1 MYKLLLATKYLKT
14 RVIAFVSII
23 SVTLGVATMI
33 VVNSVMAGFSTEMQ
47 DRLRGL
53 LSDVA
58 VITHNTDGFEDPAEL
73 VKIIEECQFV
83 AATTPTVEMWGMMSF
98 RVMGQEEQRPVRIVG
113 ILPEG
118 KNEVSPLAKYLLS
131 RQDKDL
137 SNRDQVPEVDV
148 NAPVTWDLSATA
160 LGVRKEHLTYQLLR
174 NSETLPDGTEPGA
187 VEEPAT
193 QVASEK
199 SPIQTADSGEGP
211 LVDNPDEFR
220 IEDPNEFQSEATPI
234 DPTAPQPACVFVGS
248 GLVSSPIRNR
258 ETGEVEVQAIVIPGM
273 DVTLSTLK
281 AGTPQPVSFKAT
293 VVDLFKC
300 GMSEYDSNLVF
311 VNLEQMQKARG
322 MLTPPDPKRPNDNL
336 DWRNGSVT
344 AIQIKLTD
352 YSKAPQVVQFLR
364 EKLSGMGVT
373 VETWEQQQG
382 PLLQAVAVE
391 AAILNVLL
399 FLIIAVAGFG
409 ILAIFYMIVVEKT
422 RDIGI
427 LKALGASSRGIM
439 SIFLLYGLTLGIV
452 GSGVG
457 VVLGL
462 TVVRYI
468 DKIEEGISWAL
479 GHKVFDETIYYFHQV
494 PTKVNPGTVIW
505 VAFGA
510 ILIAVLASILP
521 ARRAAQL
528 HPVQALRYE

>member
-14 RVIAFVSII
+14 RMIAFVSII

-58 VITHNTDGFEDPAEL
+58 IITHNSDGFKDPESL
-73 VKIIEECQFV
+73 MQIIDEAV
-83 AATTPTVEMWGMMSF
+83 GPYIVATTPTVEMWGMMSF
-98 RVMGQEEQRPVRIVG
+98 HVMGQEEQRPVRIVG

-118 KNEVSPLAKYLLS
+118 KNQVSPLSHYLLS

-137 SNRDQVPEVDV
+137 SNRPQKPEVDV
-148 NAPVTWDLSATA
+148 RSPVSWDLTASAI
-160 LGVRKEHLTYQLLR
+160 GIREDMVQHMRLLR
-174 NSETLPDGTEPGA
+174 PETLPDGMEPEG
-187 VEEPAT
+187 VRPAPA
-193 QVASEK
+193 QY
-199 SPIQTADSGEGP
+199 ADSGEGA
-211 LVDNPDEFR
+211 VYDNPWQGSSAPE
-220 IEDPNEFQSEATPI
+220 EATDPNN
-234 DPTAPQPACVFVGS
+234 PQYARVFVGA
-248 GLVSSPIRNR
+248 GLVSYPEKNR
-258 ETGEVEVQAIVIPGM
+258 LTGETDVRMLVHPGE
-273 DVTLSTLK
+273 DITLSTLK

-300 GMSEYDSNLVF
+300 GMSEYDSNIVF
-311 VNLEQMQKARG
+311 MNLEQMQKARG
-322 MLTPPDPKRPNDNL
+322 MLTPPDPTHPNKDL
-336 DWRNGSVT
+336 DWKTGSVT
-344 AIQIKLTD
+344 AIQIKLKD
-352 YSKAPQVVQFLR
+352 YANAKLVVERLR
-364 EKLSGMGVT
+364 EELAGMGVS

-382 PLLQAVAVE
+382 PLLQAVEVE

-439 SIFLLYGLTLGIV
+439 SIFLLYGLTLGLV
-452 GSGVG
+452 GSGAG
-457 VVLGL
+457 VALGL
-462 TVVRYI
+462 TVVHFI
-468 DKIEEGISWAL
+468 DKIESAISWML
-479 GHKVFDETIYYFHQV
+479 GRKVFDETIYYFHEV
-494 PTKVNPGTVIW
+494 PTKVNPGTVVW

-510 ILIAVLASILP
+510 VVIAVLASILP
-521 ARRAAQL
+521 ARRAASL

>member
-14 RVIAFVSII
+14 RMIAFVSII

-33 VVNSVMAGFSTEMQ
+33 VVNSVMAGFSGEMQ

-58 VITHNTDGFEDPAEL
+58 ITTHNSDGFQDPAEL
-73 VKIIEECQFV
+73 LKIITESVGSEV
-83 AATTPTVEMWGMMSF
+83 VATTPTVEMWGMMSF
-98 RVMGQEEQRPVRIVG
+98 HIMGQEEQRPVRIVG

-118 KNEVSPLAKYLLS
+118 KNQVSPLAHYLLS
-131 RQDKDL
+131 RQSTDL
-137 SNRDQVPEVDV
+137 SNKPQQPETPISD
-148 NAPVTWDLSATA
+148 PVTWDLTASAFRMRA
-160 LGVRKEHLTYQLLR
+160 DEITYNQLYR
-174 NSETLPDGTEPGA
+174 PETLPGGVEPSDL
-187 VEEPAT
+187 
-193 QVASEK
+193 ASD
-199 SPIQTADSGEGP
+199 PLQTADSGEGS
-211 LVDNPDEFR
+211 VY
-220 IEDPNEFQSEATPI
+220 EDPWTGTAADVPA
-234 DPTAPQPACVFVGS
+234 DPNAPQPARVFLGS
-248 GLVSSPIRNR
+248 GLVSYPETNR
-258 ETGEVEVQAIVIPGM
+258 LTGETDVRLLVRPGQ
-273 DVTLSTLK
+273 DITLSTLK

-300 GMSEYDSNLVF
+300 GMSEYDSNIVF
-311 VNLEQMQKARG
+311 MNLEQMQKARG
-322 MLTPPDPKRPNDNL
+322 MLIPPDPTHPNDNL
-336 DWRNGSVT
+336 DWKTGSVT
-344 AIQIKLTD
+344 AIQIKLKD
-352 YSKAPQVVQFLR
+352 YSRAPLVVQRLR
-364 EKLSGMGVT
+364 EELAGMGVS

-399 FLIIAVAGFG
+399 FMIIAVAGFG

-439 SIFLLYGLTLGIV
+439 SIFLLYGLTLGLV
-452 GSGVG
+452 GSGAG

-462 TVVRYI
+462 TVVHYI
-468 DKIEEGISWAL
+468 DKIEEGISWVL
-479 GHKVFDETIYYFHQV
+479 GHKVFDETIYYFHKV
-494 PTKVNPGTVIW
+494 PTEVNPVTVLW

-510 ILIAVLASILP
+510 VLIAVLASILP
-521 ARRAAQL
+521 ARRAAAL

>member
-14 RVIAFVSII
+14 RMIAFVSII

-33 VVNSVMAGFSTEMQ
+33 VVNSVMAGFSGEMQ

-53 LSDVA
+53 LSDIA
-58 VITHNTDGFEDPAEL
+58 ITTHNSDGFQDPEIL
-73 VKIIEECQFV
+73 MKIINESVGAEIV
-83 AATTPTVEMWGMMSF
+83 ATTPTVEMWGMMSF
-98 RVMGQEEQRPVRIVG
+98 HIMGQEEQRPVRIIG

-118 KNEVSPLAKYLLS
+118 KNQVSPLSQYLLS
-131 RQDKDL
+131 RQLTDL
-137 SNRDQVPEVDV
+137 SNKPQIPEIDV
-148 NAPVTWDLSATA
+148 REPVTWDLTPSAIFNRNEM
-160 LGVRKEHLTYQLLR
+160 VQFNQLR
-174 NSETLPDGTEPGA
+174 RPETLPDGVEPGDLR
-187 VEEPAT
+187 
-193 QVASEK
+193 QK
-199 SPIQTADSGEGP
+199 LLQTADSGEGSMD
-211 LVDNPDEFR
+211 DNLWGNDPGFSVTPV
-220 IEDPNEFQSEATPI
+220 DPNALQ
-234 DPTAPQPACVFVGS
+234 PTRVFIGS
-248 GLVSSPIRNR
+248 GLVSYPEKNR
-258 ETGEVEVQAIVIPGM
+258 LTGETDVRLLVRPGQ
-273 DVTLSTLK
+273 DITLSTLK

-300 GMSEYDSNLVF
+300 GMSEYDSNIVF
-311 VNLEQMQKARG
+311 MNLEQMQKARG
-322 MLTPPDPKRPNDNL
+322 MLIPPDPTHPNDNL
-336 DWRNGSVT
+336 DWKTGSVT
-344 AIQIKLTD
+344 AIQIKLKD
-352 YSKAPQVVQFLR
+352 YSKAPLVVQRLR
-364 EKLSGMGVT
+364 EELAGMGVS

-439 SIFLLYGLTLGIV
+439 SIFLLYGLTLGLV
-452 GSGVG
+452 GSGAG

-462 TVVRYI
+462 TVVHYI
-468 DKIEEGISWAL
+468 DQIEEGISWLL
-479 GHKVFDETIYYFHQV
+479 GHKVFDETIYYFHKV
-494 PTKVNPGTVIW
+494 PTEVNPVTVVW

-510 ILIAVLASILP
+510 VLIAVLASILP
-521 ARRAAQL
+521 ARRAAAL

>member
-1 MYKLLLATKYLKT
+1 MEEGAGRRMYKLLLATKYLKT
-14 RVIAFVSII
+14 RMIAFVSII

-58 VITHNTDGFEDPAEL
+58 IITHNSDGFKDPESL
-73 VKIIEECQFV
+73 MRIIEDSVGSEV
-83 AATTPTVEMWGMMSF
+83 VATTPTVEMWGMVSF
-98 RVMGQEEQRPVRIVG
+98 LVMGQEEQRPVRIVG

-118 KNEVSPLAKYLLS
+118 KNRVSKLSQYLLS

-137 SNRDQVPEVDV
+137 SNKPQKPEMDV
-148 NAPVTWDLSATA
+148 HAPVSWELSPSAMSGR
-160 LGVRKEHLTYQLLR
+160 LDMVDYMRLR
-174 NSETLPDGTEPGA
+174 RPETLPDGVEPSSL
-187 VEEPAT
+187 PA
-193 QVASEK
+193 E
-199 SPIQTADSGEGP
+199 PIQTADSGEGS
-211 LVDNPDEFR
+211 
-220 IEDPNEFQSEATPI
+220 IYEDPWGASGVSEAPT
-234 DPTAPQPACVFVGS
+234 DPNALQPARVFMGV
-248 GLVSSPIRNR
+248 GLVSYQEKNR
-258 ETGEVEVQAIVIPGM
+258 KTGETDVRMLVHPGQ
-273 DVTLSTLK
+273 DITLSTLK

-322 MLTPPDPKRPNDNL
+322 MLIPPDPKHPNDNL
-336 DWRNGSVT
+336 DWRTGSVT
-344 AIQIKLTD
+344 AIQIKLKD
-352 YSKAPQVVQFLR
+352 YSKAKLVVQRLR
-364 EKLSGMGVT
+364 EELSGMGVS

-439 SIFLLYGLTLGIV
+439 SIFLLYGLTLGLV
-452 GSGVG
+452 GSGAG
-457 VVLGL
+457 VALGL
-462 TVVRYI
+462 TVVHYI
-468 DKIEEGISWAL
+468 DKIEKMISWVL
-479 GHKVFDETIYYFHQV
+479 GHKVFDETIYYFHEV

-505 VAFGA
+505 VALGA
-510 ILIAVLASILP
+510 VVIAVLASILP

>member
-33 VVNSVMAGFSTEMQ
+33 VVNSVMAGFQTEMQ

-58 VITHNTDGFEDPAEL
+58 VMTHDTDGFEDPEEL
-73 VKIIEECQFV
+73 MKIIHECQYV
-83 AATTPTVEMWGMMSF
+83 EATTPTVEMWGMMSF

-118 KNEVSPLAKYLLS
+118 KNQVSPLAKYLLS

-137 SNRDQVPEVDV
+137 SNHDQIPQVDV
-148 NAPVTWDLSATA
+148 NAPVTWDLNAVA
-160 LGVRKEHLTYQLLR
+160 VGHRKQVTDYQRLR
-174 NSETLPDGTEPGA
+174 DPETLAPGA
-187 VEEPAT
+187 EPSQLDEPDI
-193 QVASEK
+193 QVAEGT
-199 SPIQTADSGEGP
+199 PLTQTADSGEGP
-211 LVDNPDEFR
+211 LYENPDAFR
-220 IEDPNEFQSEATPI
+220 MPEESHSDATPI
-234 DPTAPQPACVFVGS
+234 DPTAPQPARVFVGA
-248 GLVSSPIRNR
+248 GLISSPYRNP
-258 ETGEVEVQAIVIPGM
+258 ETNEIEVRPFIEPGE
-273 DVTLSTLK
+273 DVTLTTLK
-281 AGTPQPVSFKAT
+281 SGVPQPVSFKAT
-293 VVDLFKC
+293 LVDIFKC

-322 MLTPPDPKRPNDNL
+322 MLIPPDPKQPNSNL
-336 DWRNGSVT
+336 DWKAGSVT

-352 YSKAPQVVQFLR
+352 YSKAPLVVQFLR
-364 EKLSGMGVT
+364 EKLAGMRVS

-382 PLLQAVAVE
+382 PLLQAVEVE
-391 AAILNVLL
+391 RAILNVLL

-427 LKALGASSRGIM
+427 LKALGASSRGVM
-439 SIFLLYGLTLGIV
+439 SIFLLYGLTLGLV
-452 GSGVG
+452 GSLAGVM
-457 VVLGL
+457 LGL
-462 TVVRYI
+462 TFVRYI
-468 DKIEEGISWAL
+468 DSIEEGISWVL
-479 GHKVFDETIYYFHQV
+479 GRKVFDETIYYFHQV

-505 VAFGA
+505 VALGA
-510 ILIAVLASILP
+510 IVIAVLASILP

>member
-33 VVNSVMAGFSTEMQ
+33 VVNSVMAGFQTEMQ

-58 VITHNTDGFEDPAEL
+58 VMTHDTDGFEDPDKL
-73 VKIIEECQFV
+73 MKIIHECQYV
-83 AATTPTVEMWGMMSF
+83 EATTPTHEMWGMMSF
-98 RVMGQEEQRPVRIVG
+98 RVMGQEEQRPVRIIG

-118 KNEVSPLAKYLLS
+118 KNQVSPLAKYLLS

-137 SNRDQVPEVDV
+137 SNRDQVPEVDL

-160 LGVRKEHLTYQLLR
+160 LGVRKDKIAYDLLR
-174 NSETLPDGTEPGA
+174 NSETVPDGSGSA
-187 VEEPAT
+187 S
-193 QVASEK
+193 QVASEA
-199 SPIQTADSGEGP
+199 PLTRTADSGEGP
-211 LVDNPDEFR
+211 LFDNPDEFR
-220 IEDPNEFQSEATPI
+220 IEDPNEFQADATPI
-234 DPTAPQPACVFVGS
+234 DPTIPQPARVFVGS
-248 GLVSSPIRNR
+248 GLVSSPVPNR
-258 ETGEVEVQAIVIPGM
+258 ETGEIEVRAFINPGE
-273 DVTLSTLK
+273 DITLTTLK
-281 AGTPQPVSFKAT
+281 SGTPQPVSFKAT

-322 MLTPPDPKRPNDNL
+322 TLTPPDPKHPNDNL
-336 DWRNGSVT
+336 DWKTGSVT

-352 YSKAPQVVQFLR
+352 YSKAKLVVEYLR
-364 EKLSGMGVT
+364 ERLAGMHVS

-382 PLLQAVAVE
+382 PLLQAVEVE
-391 AAILNVLL
+391 RAILNVLL

-427 LKALGASSRGIM
+427 LKALGASSRGVM
-439 SIFLLYGLTLGIV
+439 SIFLLYGLTLGLV
-452 GSGVG
+452 GSLAGVM
-457 VVLGL
+457 LGL
-462 TVVRYI
+462 TFVRYI
-468 DKIEEGISWAL
+468 DSIEECISMVL
-479 GHKVFDETIYYFHQV
+479 GRKVFDETIYYFHQV

-505 VAFGA
+505 VALGA
-510 ILIAVLASILP
+510 IAIAVLASILP

>member
-14 RVIAFVSII
+14 RMIAFVSII

-33 VVNSVMAGFSTEMQ
+33 VVNSVMAGFSGEMQ

-53 LSDVA
+53 LSDIA
-58 VITHNTDGFEDPAEL
+58 IITHNSDGFHDSA
-73 VKIIEECQFV
+73 KIMAIIDESVGQYV
-83 AATTPTVEMWGMMSF
+83 VATTPTVEMWGMMSF
-98 RVMGQEEQRPVRIVG
+98 HVMGQEEQRPVRIVG

-118 KNEVSPLAKYLLS
+118 KNQVSPLSQYLLS
-131 RQDKDL
+131 RQATDL
-137 SNRDQVPEVDV
+137 SFKPQTPEVDV
-148 NAPVTWDLSATA
+148 HSPVSWDLTESAIGLRRET
-160 LGVRKEHLTYQLLR
+160 VEYMQLR
-174 NSETLPDGTEPGA
+174 RPESLPD
-187 VEEPAT
+187 
-193 QVASEK
+193 
-199 SPIQTADSGEGP
+199 PIQTADSGEGATYE
-211 LVDNPDEFR
+211 VDPWGAGETSTAPF
-220 IEDPNEFQSEATPI
+220 DPN
-234 DPTAPQPACVFVGS
+234 APQPALAFVGS
-248 GLVSSPIRNR
+248 GLVTYPEKNR
-258 ETGEVEVQAIVIPGM
+258 ETGETDVRVLVHPGQ
-273 DVTLSTLK
+273 DITLSTLK

-322 MLTPPDPKRPNDNL
+322 MLIPPDPEHPNDNL
-336 DWRNGSVT
+336 DWKKGSVT
-344 AIQIKLTD
+344 AIQIKLKD
-352 YSKAPQVVQFLR
+352 YAMAPLVVQRLR
-364 EKLSGMGVT
+364 ERLAGMGVR
-373 VETWEQQQG
+373 VETWEDQQG

-452 GSGVG
+452 GSSAGVA
-457 VVLGL
+457 LGL
-462 TVVRYI
+462 TFVHFI
-468 DKIEEGISWAL
+468 DKIEDGISAIM
-479 GHKVFDETIYYFHQV
+479 GHKVFDETIYYFHEV

-521 ARRAAQL
+521 ARRAAAL

>member
-1 MYKLLLATKYLKT
+1 MYKLVLATKYLKT
-14 RVIAFVSII
+14 RMIAFVSII

-58 VITHNTDGFEDPAEL
+58 IITHNSDGFQDPESL
-73 VKIIEECQFV
+73 LKIV
-83 AATTPTVEMWGMMSF
+83 ADSVGSEVVATTPTVEMWGMMSF
-98 RVMGQEEQRPVRIVG
+98 HVAGQEEQRPVRIVG

-118 KNEVSPLAKYLLS
+118 KNRVSPLSQYLLS
-131 RQDKDL
+131 RQTKDL
-137 SNRDQVPEVDV
+137 SNKTKPDGPEIDV
-148 NAPVTWDLSATA
+148 WDPVSWDLAPSAVSMRQQT
-160 LGVRKEHLTYQLLR
+160 VDYQQLR
-174 NSETLPDGTEPGA
+174 RPETLPDGVQPSDLAEPK
-187 VEEPAT
+187 T
-193 QVASEK
+193 QTAGETA
-199 SPIQTADSGEGP
+199 PTQTADSGDGP
-211 LVDNPDEFR
+211 LYENPWGGDQ
-220 IEDPNEFQSEATPI
+220 FQSSEAPV
-234 DPTAPQPACVFVGS
+234 DPSLPQFGRVFIGA
-248 GLVSSPIRNR
+248 GLVSYPEKNR
-258 ETGEVEVQAIVIPGM
+258 DTGDTDVRVLVHPGQ
-273 DVTLSTLK
+273 DITLSTLK

-322 MLTPPDPKRPNDNL
+322 MLSPPDPDHPNDNL
-336 DWRNGSVT
+336 DWKQGSVT
-344 AIQIKLTD
+344 AIQIKLKD
-352 YSKAPQVVQFLR
+352 YSKAPLVVQRLR
-364 EKLSGMGVT
+364 EELAGMGVS

-439 SIFLLYGLTLGIV
+439 SIFLLYGLTLGLV
-452 GSGVG
+452 GSGAG
-457 VVLGL
+457 VILGL
-462 TVVRYI
+462 TVVHFI
-468 DKIEEGISWAL
+468 DKIEQGISWIL

-505 VAFGA
+505 VACGA

-521 ARRAAQL
+521 ARRAAAL

>member
-14 RVIAFVSII
+14 RMIAFVSII

-33 VVNSVMAGFSTEMQ
+33 VVNSVMAGFSGEMQ

-53 LSDVA
+53 LSDIA
-58 VITHNTDGFEDPAEL
+58 ITTHNSDGFQDPESL
-73 VKIIEECQFV
+73 MKIIMESVGSEV
-83 AATTPTVEMWGMMSF
+83 VATTPTVEMWGMMSF
-98 RVMGQEEQRPVRIVG
+98 HIMGQEEQRPVRIVG

-118 KNEVSPLAKYLLS
+118 KNQVSPLSHYLLS
-131 RQDKDL
+131 RQTSDL
-137 SNRDQVPEVDV
+137 SNKPQQPETNIND
-148 NAPVTWDLSATA
+148 PVTWDLTASALRT
-160 LGVRKEHLTYQLLR
+160 REDMITYWRLQR
-174 NSETLPDGTEPGA
+174 PETLPDGVEPSGLT
-187 VEEPAT
+187 PA
-193 QVASEK
+193 
-199 SPIQTADSGEGP
+199 PLQTVDNGEGP
-211 LVDNPDEFR
+211 VTDDSVYVDPWGDTAADVAA
-220 IEDPNEFQSEATPI
+220 DPN
-234 DPTAPQPACVFVGS
+234 APQPACVFVGA
-248 GLVSSPIRNR
+248 GLVSYPETNR
-258 ETGEVEVQAIVIPGM
+258 LTGETDVRMLVRPGE

-300 GMSEYDSNLVF
+300 GMSEYDSNIVF
-311 VNLEQMQKARG
+311 MNLEQMQKARG
-322 MLTPPDPKRPNDNL
+322 MLIPPDPTHPNDNL
-336 DWRNGSVT
+336 DWKTGSVT
-344 AIQIKLTD
+344 AIQIKLKD
-352 YSKAPQVVQFLR
+352 YSRAPLVVQRLR
-364 EKLSGMGVT
+364 EELAGMGVS

-399 FLIIAVAGFG
+399 FMIIAVAGFG

-439 SIFLLYGLTLGIV
+439 SIFLLYGLTLGLV
-452 GSGVG
+452 GSGAG

-462 TVVRYI
+462 TVVHYI
-468 DKIEEGISWAL
+468 DKIEEGISWVL
-479 GHKVFDETIYYFHQV
+479 GHKVFDETIYYFHKV
-494 PTKVNPGTVIW
+494 PTQVNPSTVLW

-510 ILIAVLASILP
+510 VLIAVLASILP
-521 ARRAAQL
+521 ARRAASL

>member
-14 RVIAFVSII
+14 RLIAFVSII

-33 VVNSVMAGFSTEMQ
+33 VVNSVMAGFQTEMQ

-58 VITHNTDGFEDPAEL
+58 VMTHDTDGFEDPDEL
-73 VKIIEECQFV
+73 MKIIHECQYV
-83 AATTPTVEMWGMMSF
+83 EATTPTVEMWGMMSF

-113 ILPEG
+113 ILPDG
-118 KNEVSPLAKYLLS
+118 KNQVSPLAKYLLS

-137 SNRDQVPEVDV
+137 SNHDQTPEVDV
-148 NAPVTWDLSATA
+148 NAPVTWDLNATA
-160 LGVRKEHLTYQLLR
+160 VGYRKQITDYQRLR
-174 NSETLPDGTEPGA
+174 GPETLAPGIEPSQL
-187 VEEPAT
+187 EEPAT
-193 QVASEK
+193 QVAGET
-199 SPIQTADSGEGP
+199 PLTQTADSGEGP
-211 LVDNPDEFR
+211 LFDDPDAFR
-220 IEDPNEFQSEATPI
+220 IEDANETSTESAPI
-234 DPTAPQPACVFVGS
+234 DPAAPQPARVFVGS
-248 GLVSSPIRNR
+248 GLISSPHRNP
-258 ETGEVEVQAIVIPGM
+258 ETGEIEVRAFVNPGD
-273 DVTLSTLK
+273 DVTLTTLK
-281 AGTPQPVSFKAT
+281 SGVPQPVSFKAT

-322 MLTPPDPKRPNDNL
+322 MLIPPDPKHPNDNL
-336 DWRNGSVT
+336 DWRKGSVT

-352 YSKAPQVVQFLR
+352 YSKAPMVVQFLR
-364 EKLSGMGVT
+364 EKLSGMRVS

-382 PLLQAVAVE
+382 PLLQAVEVE
-391 AAILNVLL
+391 RAILNVLL

-427 LKALGASSRGIM
+427 LKALGASSRGVM

-452 GSGVG
+452 GSLAGVI
-457 VVLGL
+457 LGL
-462 TVVRYI
+462 TFVRYI
-468 DKIEEGISWAL
+468 DSIEECISMVI
-479 GHKVFDETIYYFHQV
+479 GRKVFDETIYYFHQV

-505 VAFGA
+505 VALGA
-510 ILIAVLASILP
+510 IAIAVLASILP

>member
-33 VVNSVMAGFSTEMQ
+33 VVNSVMAGFQTEMQ

-58 VITHNTDGFEDPAEL
+58 VMTHDTDGFEDPDQL
-73 VKIIEECQFV
+73 LKIIHECQYV
-83 AATTPTVEMWGMMSF
+83 EATTPTVEMWGMMSF

-118 KNEVSPLAKYLLS
+118 KNQVSPLAKYLLS

-137 SNRDQVPEVDV
+137 SNRDQVPEVDA

-160 LGVRKEHLTYQLLR
+160 LGYRKDKIAYDRLR
-174 NSETLPDGTEPGA
+174 QPETLPDGSNSEP
-187 VEEPAT
+187 
-193 QVASEK
+193 QVASET
-199 SPIQTADSGEGP
+199 PLTQTADSGEGP
-211 LVDNPDEFR
+211 LFDNPDEFR
-220 IEDPNEFQSEATPI
+220 DPDEFQSDATPV
-234 DPTAPQPACVFVGS
+234 DPTAPQPARVFVGS
-248 GLVSSPIRNR
+248 GLVSSPVRNR
-258 ETGEVEVQAIVIPGM
+258 ETGEIDVQAFINPGE
-273 DVTLSTLK
+273 DVTLTTLK
-281 AGTPQPVSFKAT
+281 SGTPQPVSFKAT

-322 MLTPPDPKRPNDNL
+322 MLSPPDPKHPNDNL
-336 DWRNGSVT
+336 DWQKGSVT

-352 YSKAPQVVQFLR
+352 YSKAPLVVQFLR
-364 EKLSGMGVT
+364 EKLADMRVS

-382 PLLQAVAVE
+382 PLLQAVEVE
-391 AAILNVLL
+391 RAILNVLL

-427 LKALGASSRGIM
+427 LKALGASSRGVM
-439 SIFLLYGLTLGIV
+439 SIFLLYGLTLGLV
-452 GSGVG
+452 GSLAGVI
-457 VVLGL
+457 LGL
-462 TVVRYI
+462 TFVRYI
-468 DKIEEGISWAL
+468 DSIEECISMII
-479 GHKVFDETIYYFHQV
+479 GRKVFDETIYYFHQV

-505 VAFGA
+505 VALGA
-510 ILIAVLASILP
+510 IAIAVLASILP

>member
-14 RVIAFVSII
+14 RMIAFVSII

-33 VVNSVMAGFSTEMQ
+33 VVNSVMAGFETEMK

-58 VITHNTDGFEDPAEL
+58 VITHNTEGFEDPEEL
-73 VKIIEECQFV
+73 IRIINECQFIE
-83 AATTPTVEMWGMMSF
+83 ATTPTVEMWGMMSF
-98 RVMGQEEQRPVRIVG
+98 RFAGQDEQRPVRIVG

-118 KNEVSPLAKYLLS
+118 KNQVSPLAKYLLS

-137 SNRDQVPEVDV
+137 SNHDQPPTVDV
-148 NAPVTWDLSATA
+148 NAPVTWDLSAAA
-160 LGVRKEHLTYQLLR
+160 LGLRKEEVTRLMWR
-174 NSETLPDGTEPGA
+174 NSETLPDGALPGHS
-187 VEEPAT
+187 EEPAT
-193 QVASEK
+193 QVAGDE
-199 SPIQTADSGEGP
+199 PLTQTADSGEGP
-211 LVDNPDEFR
+211 LFDNPDEFR
-220 IEDPNEFQSEATPI
+220 NEDSSEMPSNTTPF
-234 DPTAPQPACVFVGS
+234 DPAAPQPARVFVGA
-248 GLVSSPIRNR
+248 GLVSSPSRNR
-258 ETGEVEVQAIVIPGM
+258 ETGEIEVQAVINPGM
-273 DVTLSTLK
+273 DITLTTLK
-281 AGTPQPVSFKAT
+281 TGVPQPVSFKAT

-322 MLTPPDPKRPNDNL
+322 MLIPPDPKHPNDNL

-352 YSKAPQVVQFLR
+352 YSKAPLVVQILR
-364 EKLSGMGVT
+364 EKLSGMGVS

-439 SIFLLYGLTLGIV
+439 SIFLLYGLTLGLV
-452 GSGVG
+452 GSGAG
-457 VVLGL
+457 VILGL

-468 DKIEEGISWAL
+468 DKIEEGISWIL

-494 PTKVNPGTVIW
+494 PTRVNPMTVVW